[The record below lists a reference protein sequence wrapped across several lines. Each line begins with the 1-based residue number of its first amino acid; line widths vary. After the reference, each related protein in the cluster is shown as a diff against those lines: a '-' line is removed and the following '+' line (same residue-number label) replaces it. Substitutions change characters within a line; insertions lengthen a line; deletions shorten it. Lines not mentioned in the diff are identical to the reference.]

1 MNLSQVWNW
10 LREKPTK
17 PEMIA
22 NDTMV
27 VMKVPI
33 TPTIRRNHRTS
44 HMPESRQ
51 AYEDTLRKNYER
63 RKPVAVKHG
72 TIVRGKTVEWDKHGK
87 LAKRKVHCHYCK
99 KPGHYQPTCPLARKR
114 VKRALRR

>member
-33 TPTIRRNHRTS
+33 TPTIRRNHHRT
-44 HMPESRQ
+44 PF
-51 AYEDTLRKNYER
+51 ARKHR
-63 RKPVAVKHG
+63 
-72 TIVRGKTVEWDKHGK
+72 KTVQK
-87 LAKRKVHCHYCK
+87 ARRTVHCHYCK
-99 KPGHYQPTCPLARKR
+99 KTGHYQPTCPLARKR
-114 VKRALRR
+114 VRRALGLSKTKTLRR